1 MATAGRE
8 ISLDH
13 NLLEHM
19 KFSGMDRENLADLVS
34 IIVSLKNKYGL
45 MPFAAAAE
53 GHPVPDALAVRY
65 IVDTLTLNKV
75 LSILMDTPRLNTLTL
90 APRGIPN
97 IGQYEVVVTLGG

>member
-75 LSILMDTPRLNTLTL
+75 MSILMDTPRLNTLML
-90 APRGIPN
+90 APRGIPKT
-97 IGQYEVVVTLGG
+97 GQYEVVVTLGG